1 MVVTAWQKTRF
12 RRLSI
17 AFAVIATGC
26 AAVPIKAKDLLL
38 PVDAPLEPVQ
48 RVEPEQARRD
58 IEYVIFAPEQGYG
71 GRKFLPAGV
80 LAATIEKLRRIA
92 LSAPLSSNELCTRI
106 DSVLVG
112 VPDRHLMAKVVK
124 GKGQSLCGE
133 PRKALFAPGQVGP
146 NVRNA
151 SDDKPWGVVE
161 KSVGGL
167 SIPILSITRLP
178 HPKDPGWAGFE
189 EKLIELIYDAPTL
202 IIDLRGNGGGDDT
215 TMRTVAACLFGQDA
229 PTAVEARIISK
240 TPATMALW
248 TNDNTFEMARY
259 RRSGDTAPHWL
270 VESRSQ
276 RFEQFQ
282 RAERGELTAEVEQPI
297 EGGVPYNPQKGIRH
311 PAYVLIDRQCAS
323 SCESLLELLE
333 THPQIITVGENSG
346 GYVHFGNI
354 GMLVLPYSHV
364 LVQLATDFWKFR
376 DGRYLEG
383 TGFAPKLKVE
393 PGKDALEVAL
403 DHWRAHRAP

>member
-1 MVVTAWQKTRF
+1 
-12 RRLSI
+12 
-17 AFAVIATGC
+17 
-26 AAVPIKAKDLLL
+26 
-38 PVDAPLEPVQ
+38 
-48 RVEPEQARRD
+48 
-58 IEYVIFAPEQGYG
+58 
-71 GRKFLPAGV
+71 
-80 LAATIEKLRRIA
+80 
-92 LSAPLSSNELCTRI
+92 
-106 DSVLVG
+106 
-112 VPDRHLMAKVVK
+112 MAKVVK

-215 TMRTVAACLFGQDA
+215 TMRTVAAYLFGQDA

-276 RFEQFQ
+276 RVEQFQ

-297 EGGVPYNPQKGIRH
+297 EGGLPYNPQK
-311 PAYVLIDRQCAS
+311 A
-323 SCESLLELLE
+323 
-333 THPQIITVGENSG
+333 
-346 GYVHFGNI
+346 FGT
-354 GMLVLPYSHV
+354 
-364 LVQLATDFWKFR
+364 QLTF
-376 DGRYLEG
+376 
-383 TGFAPKLKVE
+383 
-393 PGKDALEVAL
+393 
-403 DHWRAHRAP
+403 